1 LLATHSLS
9 NYQLAEQLFSMEPLN
24 GRKPTELLAAM
35 NKLRPADDAHLFAF
49 LFLQWLPR
57 EVRVLLAD
65 QDVSNMQVIAEKA
78 DNLVA
83 YHRPQSPDVAAVAA
97 VDAAAEEETVAAVKK
112 GGRKKRGG
120 RQYKQR
126 YQRSCFSSVEKRFPL
141 CWLHISYGDKARCC
155 EQPCAWPTGEN

>member
-9 NYQLAEQLFSMEPLN
+9 NYQLAEQLFSMELLN

-49 LFLQWLPR
+49 LFLQRLPR

-65 QDVSNMQVIAEKA
+65 QDVSNMQAIGEKA
-78 DNLVA
+78 DDLMA
-83 YHRPQSPDVAAVAA
+83 YHRPQSHHPPG
-97 VDAAAEEETVAAVKK
+97 EEETVTTVKK
-112 GGRKKRGG
+112 GSGKKWGS

-126 YQRSCFSSVEKRFPL
+126 RQRSCSSSVEKRSPL
-141 CWLHISYGDKARCC
+141 CWLHIRHGDKARRC
-155 EQPCAWPTGEN
+155 EQPCAWPAAEN